1 MTRVHIQLVGVIALT
16 IIALALLY
24 VIMRSGANVAA
35 SATADGKVSGIDA
48 GAFTAGL
55 LALQQVVGAMRS
67 IWESQER
74 ADMAA
79 GLSNSVP
86 TQTPNPPDTAGGA

>member
-1 MTRVHIQLVGVIALT
+1 MTRIWLQFAGVVALT

-24 VIMRSGANVAA
+24 VIMHSGASAAA
-35 SATADGKVSGIDA
+35 SLTGDGKVSALDA

-74 ADMAA
+74 TDMAA

-86 TQTPNPPDTAGGA
+86 TQAPNPPDTPV